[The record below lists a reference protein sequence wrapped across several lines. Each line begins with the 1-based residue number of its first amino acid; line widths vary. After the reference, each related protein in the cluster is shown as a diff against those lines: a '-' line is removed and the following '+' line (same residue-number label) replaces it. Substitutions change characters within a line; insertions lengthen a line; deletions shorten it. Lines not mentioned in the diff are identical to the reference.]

1 MSELERINTNVK
13 TQINARRHE
22 TIKRIVKVF
31 LKLLV
36 TLCAVAGLKAI
47 GFISG
52 TFAVILTAVAV
63 CGGAFKTGY
72 IWRDIKF

>member
-1 MSELERINTNVK
+1 MSDYERINATVKTNVVD
-13 TQINARRHE
+13 RRHE
-22 TIKRIVKVF
+22 AIKRIVVVF

-36 TLCAVAGLKAI
+36 ALGAVVGLKAI

-63 CGGAFKTGY
+63 CVGTFKTGY

>member
-1 MSELERINTNVK
+1 MSEFERINENAK

-22 TIKRIVKVF
+22 AIKRIVTEL
-31 LKLLV
+31 LKLLFTV
-36 TLCAVAGLKAI
+36 CAIAGLKAI

-52 TFAVILTAVAV
+52 AFAVILTAVAV
-63 CGGAFKTGY
+63 CIGAFKTGY